1 MKLSDIEVGGRAV
14 IVKVA
19 GHGGFRRRI
28 VEMGF
33 IKGKLV
39 EVLNRAPLGD
49 PIEYSVMGYNVSL
62 RLSEAEKIEVITV
75 AEAEEVVRRNKEQ
88 GTRNKEQGV
97 GNDSQLFIAK
107 GSKTFGS
114 TFNSSVATITEDEIR
129 QVALDRR
136 KEIQVALVGNP
147 NAGKTSL
154 FNVISGAH
162 EKVGNYSG
170 VTVDA
175 KETTFE
181 YKGYHIRLVDLPGTY
196 SLSAYSPEER
206 YVRNQI
212 VKERPDVVVNVVDA
226 GNLER
231 NLFLTTQLID
241 MNVRMV
247 IALNMYDELEAK
259 GDRFD
264 YEALGAM
271 IGVPMIPTV
280 SPKMRGINELFDT
293 VIKIYEGG
301 DYVDADGNLLAN
313 AEDDELLDRHYHDLA
328 LPHKHSSRNKQL
340 RNLILPDAVNQ
351 RVRHIHIH
359 YGATIE
365 AAIKR
370 VKNLLQELDIQIDD
384 YTPRYVAIKLIE
396 GDEEIVQISDN
407 RLQITDN
414 REQIT
419 DARFERLNRVLEE
432 IRGRIYDEFKDTA
445 ENVINDAKYG
455 FIAGALKET
464 YEPQKKEES
473 KTLTD
478 KIDNVVTSRWFGYPI
493 FLLALFI
500 TFNAT
505 FFVGAY
511 PMEWIDAG
519 VGLLATWVRGVMPEG
534 MLCDLLV
541 DGIISGVGGVLVF
554 LPNILILYFFISLM
568 ESSGYMARAAFIMD
582 KLMHHIG
589 LHGRSF
595 IPLFMGFGCNVPA
608 IMATRTIENRNARM
622 ITILIIPL
630 MSCSA
635 RLPIFLLL
643 AGTFFPQ
650 SAGVALFSMYMIGV
664 ALAALMA
671 ILFRKVMFNKEET
684 PFVMEL
690 PPYRMPSVKTM
701 LRDTWEKGVQ
711 YLRKIG
717 TTILVGSIVIWG
729 LSYFPLENAQTHTDG
744 IISHGEYYLSK
755 DDILHTDNL
764 SHTEGTDNTENAVA
778 LPADNSIIN
787 NFEQSE
793 KLSSVSSVHS
803 VRENNSVREKNNSV
817 GSTSQLE
824 NSYLGQIGKA
834 IQPALA
840 PLGFDWKASVAL
852 VTGVTAKE
860 IVVSTLGVLYSADE
874 EDAASLSDKLL
885 SATDENGEPL
895 YNVAVAI
902 SLMLFVL
909 IYLPCIGTLAT
920 IKSETGSW
928 WWALFVAVYTI
939 VLAWIVSFV
948 AYQSIIHNV
957 WQEVIVGF
965 ILILV
970 VIYIISNVIRKFK
983 KKDSDSP
990 CSGCSAA
997 VCDGCPYK

>member
-1 MKLSDIEVGGRAV
+1 MKLSDIEIGGRAV

-33 IKGKLV
+33 IKGKVV

-49 PIEYSVMGYNVSL
+49 PIEYAVMGYNVSL

-75 AEAEEVVRRNKEQ
+75 AEAEEVVRRS
-88 GTRNKEQGV
+88 KEQGV
-97 GNDSQLFIAK
+97 GNDSQLFIDK
-107 GSKTFGS
+107 GSKTFGSTFNSQLS

-175 KETTFE
+175 KETEFE
-181 YKGYHIRLVDLPGTY
+181 YKGYRIKLVDLPGTY

-212 VKERPDVVVNVVDA
+212 VKERPDVIVNVVDA
-226 GNLER
+226 SNLER

-264 YEALGAM
+264 YESLSAM

-293 VIKIYEGG
+293 VIKVYEGG
-301 DYVDADGNLLAN
+301 DYLDADGNLLAN
-313 AEDDELLDRHYHDLA
+313 VENDALLDKQYHELD
-328 LPHKHSSRNKQL
+328 LPHKHSSRNKEL
-340 RNLILPDAVNQ
+340 RNLIVPNAVNQ

-370 VKNLLQELDIQIDD
+370 VKSLLQEFDIQIDD

-396 GDEEIVQISDN
+396 GDEEIVESLELRVENPLALRALPLKQGENIV
-407 RLQITDN
+407 RL
-414 REQIT
+414 
-419 DARFERLNRVLEE
+419 ERLNRVLNE
-432 IRGRIYDEFKDTA
+432 IRNEIKAEFKDTA
-445 ENVINDAKYG
+445 ENVISDAKYG

-464 YEPQKKEES
+464 YVAQTKEES

-478 KIDNVVTSRWFGYPI
+478 KIDNVVTSKWFGYPI

-511 PMEWIDAG
+511 PMEWIEMG
-519 VGLLATWVRGVMPEG
+519 VGAFASWLSGMMSPG
-534 MLCDLLV
+534 MLRDLLV

-643 AGTFFPQ
+643 AGAFFPQ
-650 SAGVALFSMYMIGV
+650 RAGVALFAMYIIGV

-671 ILFRKVMFNKEET
+671 IVFRKVLFNKEET

-690 PPYRMPSVKTM
+690 PPYRMPSMKSM
-701 LRDTWEKGVQ
+701 FRDTWEKGVQ

-717 TTILVGSIVIWG
+717 TTILIGSIVIWA
-729 LSYFPLENAQTHTDG
+729 LSYFPLESRQSTVNSQQTTVEPLRPSDT
-744 IISHGEYYLSK
+744 SPKTGEEYSGQQSTL
-755 DDILHTDNL
+755 
-764 SHTEGTDNTENAVA
+764 
-778 LPADNSIIN
+778 NSQ
-787 NFEQSE
+787 F
-793 KLSSVSSVHS
+793 
-803 VRENNSVREKNNSV
+803 
-817 GSTSQLE
+817 STLNSQLE

-834 IQPALA
+834 IQPALE

-874 EDAASLSDKLL
+874 DDAASLSEKLL
-885 SATDENGEPL
+885 SATDENGDPL

-928 WWALFVAVYTI
+928 WWAAFVAVYTI
-939 VLAWIVSFV
+939 ALAWIVSFV
-948 AYQSIIHNV
+948 VYQSIIHNV
-957 WQEVIVGF
+957 WQEVIVG
-965 ILILV
+965 LILLSAL
-970 VIYIISNVIRKFK
+970 IYIVMRIVRKFRRN
-983 KKDSDSP
+983 DSDTP
-990 CSGCSAA
+990 CSSCSASG
-997 VCDGCPYK
+997 CHGCPYK

>member
-1 MKLSDIEVGGRAV
+1 MKLSDIEIGGRAV

-33 IKGKLV
+33 IKGKVV

-49 PIEYSVMGYNVSL
+49 PIEYAVMGYNVSL

-75 AEAEEVVRRNKEQ
+75 AEAEEVVRRKSMVNGQRSTVNGQQSTVNGQQLTYPSAYGSSPNLGEQ
-88 GTRNKEQGV
+88 FAATLNGQQSVVDG
-97 GNDSQLFIAK
+97 QLF
-107 GSKTFGS
+107 G
-114 TFNSSVATITEDEIR
+114 VATITEDEIR

-175 KETTFE
+175 KETEFE
-181 YKGYHIRLVDLPGTY
+181 YKGYRIKLVDLPGTY

-212 VKERPDVVVNVVDA
+212 VKERPDVIVNVVDA
-226 GNLER
+226 SNLER

-264 YEALGAM
+264 YESLSAM

-293 VIKIYEGG
+293 VIKVYEGG
-301 DYVDADGNLLAN
+301 DYLDADGNLLAN
-313 AEDDELLDRHYHDLA
+313 VENDALLDKQYHELD
-328 LPHKHSSRNKQL
+328 LPHKHSSRNKEL
-340 RNLILPDAVNQ
+340 RNLIVPNAVNQ

-370 VKNLLQELDIQIDD
+370 VKSLLQEFDIQIDD

-396 GDEEIVQISDN
+396 GDEEIVESLELRVENPLALRALPLKQGENIA
-407 RLQITDN
+407 RL
-414 REQIT
+414 
-419 DARFERLNRVLEE
+419 ERLNRVLNE
-432 IRGRIYDEFKDTA
+432 IRNEIKAEFKDTA
-445 ENVINDAKYG
+445 ENVISDAKYG

-464 YEPQKKEES
+464 YVAQTKEES

-478 KIDNVVTSRWFGYPI
+478 KIDNVVTSKWFGYPI

-511 PMEWIDAG
+511 PMEWIEMG
-519 VGLLATWVRGVMPEG
+519 VGAFASWLSGMMSPG
-534 MLCDLLV
+534 MLRDLLV

-643 AGTFFPQ
+643 AGAFFPQ
-650 SAGVALFSMYMIGV
+650 RAGVALFAMYIIGV

-671 ILFRKVMFNKEET
+671 IVFRKVLFNKEET

-690 PPYRMPSVKTM
+690 PPYRMPSMKSM
-701 LRDTWEKGVQ
+701 FRDTWEKGVQ

-717 TTILVGSIVIWG
+717 TTILIGSIVIWA
-729 LSYFPLENAQTHTDG
+729 LSYFGPDYRLQ
-744 IISHGEYYLSK
+744 S
-755 DDILHTDNL
+755 TDNRV
-764 SHTEGTDNTENAVA
+764 EM
-778 LPADNSIIN
+778 
-787 NFEQSE
+787 
-793 KLSSVSSVHS
+793 
-803 VRENNSVREKNNSV
+803 
-817 GSTSQLE
+817 E

-874 EDAASLSDKLL
+874 DDAASLSEKLL
-885 SATDENGEPL
+885 SATDENGDPL

-928 WWALFVAVYTI
+928 WWAAFVAVYTI
-939 VLAWIVSFV
+939 ALAWIVSFV
-948 AYQSIIHNV
+948 VYQSIIHNV
-957 WQEVIVGF
+957 WQEVIVG
-965 ILILV
+965 LILLSAL
-970 VIYIISNVIRKFK
+970 IYIVMRIVRKFRRN
-983 KKDSDSP
+983 DSDTP
-990 CSGCSAA
+990 CSSCSASG
-997 VCDGCPYK
+997 CHGCPYK

>member
-1 MKLSDIEVGGRAV
+1 MKLSDIEIGGRAV

-33 IKGKLV
+33 IKGKVV
-39 EVLNRAPLGD
+39 EVVNRAPLGD

-62 RLSEAEKIEVITV
+62 RRSEAEKIEVITV
-75 AEAEEVVRRNKEQ
+75 AEAEE
-88 GTRNKEQGV
+88 
-97 GNDSQLFIAK
+97 IAK
-107 GSKTFGS
+107 QRRENDAF
-114 TFNSSVATITEDEIR
+114 ATITEDEIR

-136 KEIQVALVGNP
+136 REIQVALVGNP

-154 FNVISGAH
+154 FNSISGAH

-175 KETTFE
+175 KEIRFE
-181 YKGYHIRLVDLPGTY
+181 YRGYHIRLVDLPGTY

-206 YVRNQI
+206 YVRSQI
-212 VKERPDVVVNVVDA
+212 VKEHPDVIVNVLDA

-259 GDRFD
+259 GDKFD
-264 YEALGAM
+264 YESLSAM
-271 IGVPMIPTV
+271 IGVPMVPTV

-301 DYVDADGNLLAN
+301 DYLDADGNLLAN
-313 AEDDELLDRHYHDLA
+313 VENDALLDKQYHELD
-328 LPHKHSSRNKQL
+328 LPHKHSSRNKEL
-340 RNLILPDAVNQ
+340 RNLILPNAVNQ
-351 RVRHIHIH
+351 RIRHIHIH
-359 YGATIE
+359 YGSLIE
-365 AAIKR
+365 SAIR
-370 VKNLLQELDIQIDD
+370 EVKAKLQECGLVLDD
-384 YTPRYVAIKLIE
+384 YTPRYLAIKLIE
-396 GDEEIVQISDN
+396 GDEEIM
-407 RLQITDN
+407 
-414 REQIT
+414 RELGVDMQ
-419 DARFERLNRVLEE
+419 RVEVLLEE
-432 IRGRIYDEFKDTA
+432 IRERIKSEFKDTA

-464 YEPQKKEES
+464 YVPKKKEES

-478 KIDNVVTSRWFGYPI
+478 KIDNVVTNKWLGYPI

-505 FFVGAY
+505 FVVGVY
-511 PMEWIDAG
+511 PMEWIEAG
-519 VGLLATWVRGVMPEG
+519 VEVLASWLRDVMAPG
-534 MLCDLLV
+534 MFRDLLV

-622 ITILIIPL
+622 ITILIVPL

-650 SAGVALFSMYMIGV
+650 SAGVALFSMYIIGV

-671 ILFRKVMFNKEET
+671 VVFRKTLFSKEET

-701 LRDTWEKGVQ
+701 VRDTWDKGVQ

-717 TTILVGSIVIWG
+717 TTILVGSIVIWA
-729 LSYFPLENAQTHTDG
+729 LSYFPLNSQQLEV
-744 IISHGEYYLSK
+744 
-755 DDILHTDNL
+755 
-764 SHTEGTDNTENAVA
+764 NT
-778 LPADNSIIN
+778 
-787 NFEQSE
+787 
-793 KLSSVSSVHS
+793 
-803 VRENNSVREKNNSV
+803 
-817 GSTSQLE
+817 QLE
-824 NSYLGQIGKA
+824 NSYLGRIGKA
-834 IQPALA
+834 VQPMLE

-860 IVVSTLGVLYSADE
+860 IVVSTLGVLYSVDE
-874 EDAASLSDKLL
+874 DDAVSLSDKLL
-885 SATDENGEPL
+885 SATDENGDPL
-895 YNVAVAI
+895 YNSAVAI

-928 WWALFVAVYTI
+928 WWAVFVAVYTI
-939 VLAWIVSFV
+939 ALAWVVSFV
-948 AYQSIIHNV
+948 VYQSIIHNV
-957 WQEVIVGF
+957 WQEVIVGG

-970 VIYIISNVIRKFK
+970 LVYIVTRIVRKFRRN
-983 KKDSDSP
+983 DSDTP
-990 CSGCSAA
+990 CSSCSASG
-997 VCDGCPYK
+997 CHGCPYK

>member
-62 RLSEAEKIEVITV
+62 RLSEAEKIEVITI
-75 AEAEEVVRRNKEQ
+75 AEAEE
-88 GTRNKEQGV
+88 
-97 GNDSQLFIAK
+97 IAK
-107 GSKTFGS
+107 QRYESGT
-114 TFNSSVATITEDEIR
+114 AQTITEDEIR

-301 DYVDADGNLLAN
+301 DYVDADGKLLAN

-396 GDEEIVQISDN
+396 GDEEIVEITDN

-664 ALAALMA
+664 VLAALMA

-729 LSYFPLENAQTHTDG
+729 LSYFGPDYRLQ
-744 IISHGEYYLSK
+744 S
-755 DDILHTDNL
+755 TDNRV
-764 SHTEGTDNTENAVA
+764 EM
-778 LPADNSIIN
+778 
-787 NFEQSE
+787 
-793 KLSSVSSVHS
+793 
-803 VRENNSVREKNNSV
+803 
-817 GSTSQLE
+817 E

>member
-1 MKLSDIEVGGRAV
+1 MKLSDIEIGGRAV

-33 IKGKLV
+33 IKGKVV
-39 EVLNRAPLGD
+39 EVVNRAPLGD

-62 RLSEAEKIEVITV
+62 RRSEAEKIEVITL
-75 AEAEEVVRRNKEQ
+75 AEAEE
-88 GTRNKEQGV
+88 
-97 GNDSQLFIAK
+97 IAK
-107 GSKTFGS
+107 QRKEGAF
-114 TFNSSVATITEDEIR
+114 ATITEDEIR

-136 KEIQVALVGNP
+136 REIQVALVGNP

-154 FNVISGAH
+154 FNVISGEH

-175 KETTFE
+175 KETEFE

-206 YVRNQI
+206 YVRSQI
-212 VKERPDVVVNVVDA
+212 VKGHPDVVVNVIDS

-231 NLFLTTQLID
+231 NMFLTTQLID

-259 GDRFD
+259 GDKFD
-264 YEALGAM
+264 YESLSAM
-271 IGVPMIPTV
+271 IGVPMVPTV

-293 VIKIYEGG
+293 VIKIYEGC
-301 DYVDADGNLLAN
+301 DYLDADGNLLAN
-313 AEDDELLDRHYHDLA
+313 IENDALLDRHYHELD
-328 LPHKHSSRNKQL
+328 LPHKHSSHNKDL
-340 RNLILPDAVNQ
+340 RNLIVPNAVNQ
-351 RVRHIHIH
+351 RIRHIHIH

-365 AAIKR
+365 SAIKR
-370 VKNLLQELDIQIDD
+370 IKKVLSELPLEFND

-396 GDEEIVQISDN
+396 GDEEIM
-407 RLQITDN
+407 
-414 REQIT
+414 RELAVVSEELGIGL
-419 DARFERLNRVLEE
+419 ERLEALLEE
-432 IRGRIYDEFKDTA
+432 MREEIKSEFKDTP

-464 YEPQKKEES
+464 YVAKTKEKS
-473 KTLTD
+473 KTTTD
-478 KIDNVVTSRWFGYPI
+478 RIDNFVTSKWLGYPI
-493 FLLALFI
+493 FLLALFV

-511 PMEWIDAG
+511 PMGWIEAG
-519 VGLLATWVRGVMPEG
+519 VEMLASWLREMMAPGI
-534 MLCDLLV
+534 LRDLLV

-568 ESSGYMARAAFIMD
+568 ESTGYMARAAFIMD
-582 KLMHHIG
+582 RLMHHIG

-622 ITILIIPL
+622 ITILIVPL

-643 AGTFFPQ
+643 AGTFFPHR
-650 SAGVALFSMYMIGV
+650 AGIVLFAMYIIGV

-671 ILFRKVMFNKEET
+671 IVFRKTLFNKEET

-690 PPYRMPSVKTM
+690 PPYRMPSVKT
-701 LRDTWEKGVQ
+701 LVRDTWDKGVQ

-717 TTILVGSIVIWG
+717 TTILVGSIVIWV
-729 LSYFPLENAQTHTDG
+729 LSYFPLNNAQCTMH
-744 IISHGEYYLSK
+744 
-755 DDILHTDNL
+755 
-764 SHTEGTDNTENAVA
+764 NT
-778 LPADNSIIN
+778 
-787 NFEQSE
+787 
-793 KLSSVSSVHS
+793 
-803 VRENNSVREKNNSV
+803 
-817 GSTSQLE
+817 QLE
-824 NSYLGQIGKA
+824 NSYLGRIGKI
-834 IQPALA
+834 IQPALE

-874 EDAASLSDKLL
+874 EDTALLSDKLL

-895 YNVAVAI
+895 YNGAVAL

-909 IYLPCIGTLAT
+909 IYLPCIGTLVT
-920 IKSETGSW
+920 IKHETGSW
-928 WWALFVAVYTI
+928 WWAVFVAIYTI
-939 VLAWIVSFV
+939 VLAWVVSFV
-948 AYQSIIHNV
+948 VYQSIIHNV
-957 WQEVIVGF
+957 WQEVVVGC
-965 ILILV
+965 ILLLV
-970 VIYIISNVIRKFK
+970 LIYITLRIIRKMRNGN
-983 KKDSDSP
+983 SDSP
-990 CSGCSAA
+990 CSACSASG
-997 VCDGCPYK
+997 CHGCPYKN

>member
-1 MKLSDIEVGGRAV
+1 MKLSDIEIGGRAV

-33 IKGKLV
+33 IKGKVV

-62 RLSEAEKIEVITV
+62 RQSEAERIEVISV
-75 AEAEEVVRRNKEQ
+75 AEAEE
-88 GTRNKEQGV
+88 
-97 GNDSQLFIAK
+97 IAK
-107 GSKTFGS
+107 QRKADTF
-114 TFNSSVATITEDEIR
+114 ATITEDEIR

-136 KEIQVALVGNP
+136 REIQVALVGNP

-175 KETTFE
+175 KEVTFD

-212 VKERPDVVVNVVDA
+212 VKERPDVVINVVDA

-259 GDRFD
+259 GDTFD

-280 SPKMRGINELFDT
+280 SPKMKGIHKLFDT
-293 VIKIYEGG
+293 VIKVYESV
-301 DYVDADGNLLAN
+301 DYVDADGNLVAK
-313 AEDDELLDRHYHDLA
+313 AEGDELLDKHYHDLR
-328 LPHKHSSRNKQL
+328 LPHKHASKDKGSHT
-340 RNLILPDAVNQ
+340 NLILPDAVNQ
-351 RVRHIHIH
+351 RIRHIHIH
-359 YGATIE
+359 YGPMIE
-365 AAIKR
+365 SAIRR
-370 VKNLLQELDIQIDD
+370 VKTVLQEKNFVFDD
-384 YTPRYVAIKLIE
+384 YTPRYLAIKLIE
-396 GDEEIVQISDN
+396 GDEEILKEQGIGN
-407 RLQITDN
+407 KEQGAGN
-414 REQIT
+414 REQGAGSREQGDFQFST
-419 DARFERLNRVLEE
+419 LNCQLSTLLEE
-432 IRGRIYDEFKDTA
+432 IREEIKSEFKDTA

-464 YEPQKKEES
+464 YVARVKEDS
-473 KTLTD
+473 KTTTD
-478 KIDNVVTSRWFGYPI
+478 KIDNVVTSKWLGYPI
-493 FLLALFI
+493 FILALFI

-519 VGLLATWVRGVMPEG
+519 VALVANWVRSVMPEG
-534 MLCDLLV
+534 MLSDLLI

-643 AGTFFPQ
+643 AGMFFPQ
-650 SAGVALFSMYMIGV
+650 KAGIALFSMYMIGV

-671 ILFRKVMFNKEET
+671 IVFRKVLFNKEET

-717 TTILVGSIVIWG
+717 TTILVGSIIIWA
-729 LSYFPLENAQTHTDG
+729 LSYFGPDYKLQ
-744 IISHGEYYLSK
+744 S
-755 DDILHTDNL
+755 TDNRV
-764 SHTEGTDNTENAVA
+764 EM
-778 LPADNSIIN
+778 
-787 NFEQSE
+787 
-793 KLSSVSSVHS
+793 
-803 VRENNSVREKNNSV
+803 
-817 GSTSQLE
+817 E

-834 IQPALA
+834 VQPVLA
-840 PLGFDWKASVAL
+840 PLGFDWKTSVAL

-860 IVVSTLGVLYSADE
+860 IVVSTLGVLYSVDDA
-874 EDAASLSDKLL
+874 EDMGSLSERLL

-895 YNVAVAI
+895 YDAAVAI

-928 WWALFVAVYTI
+928 WWALFVAGYTI

-948 AYQSIIHNV
+948 VYQSIIHNV
-957 WQEVIVGF
+957 WQEVLVGF
-965 ILILV
+965 ILLITA
-970 VIYIISNVIRKFK
+970 INIIVRLIRKFRK
-983 KKDSDSP
+983 SSSP
-990 CSGCSAA
+990 CNGCSSAG
-997 VCDGCPYK
+997 CDGCPHLM

>member
-1 MKLSDIEVGGRAV
+1 MKLSDIEIGGRAV

-33 IKGKLV
+33 IKGKVV
-39 EVLNRAPLGD
+39 EVVNRAPLGD

-62 RLSEAEKIEVITV
+62 RRSEAEKIEVITV
-75 AEAEEVVRRNKEQ
+75 AEAEE
-88 GTRNKEQGV
+88 
-97 GNDSQLFIAK
+97 IAK
-107 GSKTFGS
+107 QRKEGAF
-114 TFNSSVATITEDEIR
+114 ATITEDEIR

-136 KEIQVALVGNP
+136 REIQVALVGNP

-154 FNVISGAH
+154 FNVISGEH

-175 KETTFE
+175 KETEFE

-206 YVRNQI
+206 YVRSQI
-212 VKERPDVVVNVVDA
+212 VKGHPDVVVNVIDS

-231 NLFLTTQLID
+231 NMFLTTQLID

-259 GDRFD
+259 GDKFD
-264 YEALGAM
+264 YESLSAM
-271 IGVPMIPTV
+271 IGVPMVPTV

-293 VIKIYEGG
+293 VIKIYEGC
-301 DYVDADGNLLAN
+301 DYLDADGNLLAN
-313 AEDDELLDRHYHDLA
+313 IENDALLDRHYHELD
-328 LPHKHSSRNKQL
+328 LPHKHSSHNKDL
-340 RNLILPDAVNQ
+340 RNLIVPNAVNQ
-351 RVRHIHIH
+351 RIRHIHIH

-365 AAIKR
+365 SAIKR
-370 VKNLLQELDIQIDD
+370 IKKALSELPLEFND

-396 GDEEIVQISDN
+396 GDEEIM
-407 RLQITDN
+407 
-414 REQIT
+414 RELAVVSEELGIGL
-419 DARFERLNRVLEE
+419 ERLEALLEE
-432 IRGRIYDEFKDTA
+432 MREEIKSEFKDTP

-464 YEPQKKEES
+464 YVAKTKEKS
-473 KTLTD
+473 KTTTD
-478 KIDNVVTSRWFGYPI
+478 RIDNFVTSKWLGYPI
-493 FLLALFI
+493 FLLALFV

-511 PMEWIDAG
+511 PMGWIEAG
-519 VGLLATWVRGVMPEG
+519 VEMLASWLREMMAPGI
-534 MLCDLLV
+534 LRDLLV

-568 ESSGYMARAAFIMD
+568 ESTGYMARAAFIMD
-582 KLMHHIG
+582 RLMHHIG

-622 ITILIIPL
+622 ITILIVPL

-643 AGTFFPQ
+643 AGTFFPHR
-650 SAGVALFSMYMIGV
+650 AGIVLFAMYIIGV

-671 ILFRKVMFNKEET
+671 IVFRKTLFNKEET

-690 PPYRMPSVKTM
+690 PPYRMPSVKT
-701 LRDTWEKGVQ
+701 LVRDTWDKGVQ

-717 TTILVGSIVIWG
+717 TTILVGSIVIWV
-729 LSYFPLENAQTHTDG
+729 LSYFPLNNAQCTIH
-744 IISHGEYYLSK
+744 
-755 DDILHTDNL
+755 
-764 SHTEGTDNTENAVA
+764 NT
-778 LPADNSIIN
+778 
-787 NFEQSE
+787 
-793 KLSSVSSVHS
+793 
-803 VRENNSVREKNNSV
+803 
-817 GSTSQLE
+817 QLE
-824 NSYLGQIGKA
+824 NSYLGRIGKA
-834 IQPALA
+834 IQPALE

-860 IVVSTLGVLYSADE
+860 IVVSTLGVLYSADV
-874 EDAASLSDKLL
+874 EDTALLSDKLL

-895 YNVAVAI
+895 YNGAVAL

-909 IYLPCIGTLAT
+909 IYLPCIGTLVT
-920 IKSETGSW
+920 IKYETGTW
-928 WWALFVAVYTI
+928 WWAVFVAIYTI
-939 VLAWIVSFV
+939 VLAWVVSFV
-948 AYQSIIHNV
+948 VYQSIIHNV
-957 WQEVIVGF
+957 WQEVVVGC
-965 ILILV
+965 ILLLV
-970 VIYIISNVIRKFK
+970 LIYIALRIIRKMRNGN
-983 KKDSDSP
+983 SNSP
-990 CSGCSAA
+990 CSACSASG
-997 VCDGCPYK
+997 CHGCPYKN

>member
-1 MKLSDIEVGGRAV
+1 MKLSDIEIGGRAV

-33 IKGKLV
+33 IKGKVV
-39 EVLNRAPLGD
+39 EVLNCAPLGD

-62 RLSEAEKIEVITV
+62 RRSEAEKIEVITV
-75 AEAEEVVRRNKEQ
+75 AEAEE
-88 GTRNKEQGV
+88 
-97 GNDSQLFIAK
+97 IAK
-107 GSKTFGS
+107 QRKEGSFAIIS
-114 TFNSSVATITEDEIR
+114 EDEIR

-175 KETTFE
+175 KETEFE
-181 YKGYHIRLVDLPGTY
+181 YKGYRIRLVDLPGTY

-212 VKERPDVVVNVVDA
+212 VKERPDVIVNVVDA

-264 YEALGAM
+264 YESLSAM

-280 SPKMRGINELFDT
+280 SPKMRGIGELFDT

-301 DYVDADGNLLAN
+301 DYLDADGNLLAN
-313 AEDDELLDRHYHDLA
+313 VENDALLDKHYHELD
-328 LPHKHSSRNKQL
+328 LPHKHSSRNKEL
-340 RNLILPDAVNQ
+340 RNLIVPNAVNQ

-365 AAIKR
+365 AAIKQI
-370 VKNLLQELDIQIDD
+370 KKSLNDFALQFND

-396 GDEEIVQISDN
+396 GDEEILSEVEQVLSNKQIEMLN
-407 RLQITDN
+407 AQLQ
-414 REQIT
+414 
-419 DARFERLNRVLEE
+419 E
-432 IRGRIYDEFKDTA
+432 IKEDIKAEFKDTA
-445 ENVINDAKYG
+445 ENVISDAKYG

-464 YEPQKKEES
+464 YEAQTKEES

-478 KIDNVVTSRWFGYPI
+478 KIDNVVTSKWFGYPI

-511 PMEWIDAG
+511 PMEWIEMG
-519 VGLLATWVRGVMPEG
+519 VGVFASWLSGMMAPG
-534 MLCDLLV
+534 MLRDLLV

-554 LPNILILYFFISLM
+554 LPNILILYFCISLM

-643 AGTFFPQ
+643 AGAFFPQ
-650 SAGVALFSMYMIGV
+650 RAGGALFAMYIIGV

-671 ILFRKVMFNKEET
+671 IIFRKVLFNKEET

-690 PPYRMPSVKTM
+690 PPYRMPSMKSM

-717 TTILVGSIVIWG
+717 TTILIGSIVIWA
-729 LSYFPLENAQTHTDG
+729 LSYFPLESQQTT
-744 IISHGEYYLSK
+744 
-755 DDILHTDNL
+755 
-764 SHTEGTDNTENAVA
+764 V
-778 LPADNSIIN
+778 NSQ
-787 NFEQSE
+787 QSM
-793 KLSSVSSVHS
+793 V
-803 VRENNSVREKNNSV
+803 NI
-817 GSTSQLE
+817 QLE

-874 EDAASLSDKLL
+874 DDAVSLSEKLL
-885 SATDENGEPL
+885 SATDENGDPL

-928 WWALFVAVYTI
+928 WWTVFVAVYTI
-939 VLAWIVSFV
+939 ALAWVVSFV
-948 AYQSIIHNV
+948 VYPSIIHNV
-957 WQEVIVGF
+957 WQEVIVGG

-970 VIYIISNVIRKFK
+970 LIYIVARIIRKFRRN
-983 KKDSDSP
+983 DSDTP
-990 CSGCSAA
+990 CSSCSASG
-997 VCDGCPYK
+997 CHGCPYK

>member
-1 MKLSDIEVGGRAV
+1 MKLSDIEIGGRAV

-33 IKGKLV
+33 IKGKVV

-62 RLSEAEKIEVITV
+62 RLSEAEKIEVISV
-75 AEAEEVVRRNKEQ
+75 EEAERIVREQ
-88 GTRNKEQGV
+88 STDNRLQSTDSTPSRFADSPYKQGESC
-97 GNDSQLFIAK
+97 GQFAIL
-107 GSKTFGS
+107 
-114 TFNSSVATITEDEIR
+114 EEEIR

-175 KETTFE
+175 KETEFE
-181 YKGYHIRLVDLPGTY
+181 YKGYHIKLVDLPGTY

-212 VKERPDVVVNVVDA
+212 VKERPDVIVNVVDA

-264 YEALGAM
+264 YESLSAM

-293 VIKIYEGG
+293 VIKVYEGG
-301 DYVDADGNLLAN
+301 DYLDADGNLLAN
-313 AEDDELLDRHYHDLA
+313 VENDALLDRHYHELD
-328 LPHKHSSRNKQL
+328 LPHKHSSRNKEL
-340 RNLILPDAVNQ
+340 RNLIVPNAVNQ

-370 VKNLLQELDIQIDD
+370 VKSLLHELDIQIDD

-396 GDEEIVQISDN
+396 GDEEIVQITDN

-419 DARFERLNRVLEE
+419 DARFERLNRVLNE
-432 IRGRIYDEFKDTA
+432 IRNEIKAEFKDTA
-445 ENVINDAKYG
+445 ENVISDAKYG

-464 YEPQKKEES
+464 YVAQTKEES

-478 KIDNVVTSRWFGYPI
+478 KIDNVVTSKWFGYPI

-511 PMEWIDAG
+511 PMEWIEMG
-519 VGLLATWVRGVMPEG
+519 VGVFASWLSGVMAPG
-534 MLCDLLV
+534 MLRDLLI

-554 LPNILILYFFISLM
+554 LPNILILYFCISLM

-643 AGTFFPQ
+643 AGAFFPQ
-650 SAGVALFSMYMIGV
+650 RAGVALFAMYIIGV

-671 ILFRKVMFNKEET
+671 IVFRKTLFNKEET

-690 PPYRMPSVKTM
+690 PPYRMPSMKSM
-701 LRDTWEKGVQ
+701 FRDTWEKGVQ

-717 TTILVGSIVIWG
+717 TTILIGSIVIWA
-729 LSYFPLENAQTHTDG
+729 LSYFPLDNAQCTMHNAQLENA
-744 IISHGEYYLSK
+744 
-755 DDILHTDNL
+755 
-764 SHTEGTDNTENAVA
+764 
-778 LPADNSIIN
+778 
-787 NFEQSE
+787 
-793 KLSSVSSVHS
+793 
-803 VRENNSVREKNNSV
+803 
-817 GSTSQLE
+817 QLE

-874 EDAASLSDKLL
+874 DDVASLSEKLL
-885 SATDENGEPL
+885 SATDENGDPL

-928 WWALFVAVYTI
+928 WWAAFVAVYTI
-939 VLAWIVSFV
+939 ALAWIVSFV
-948 AYQSIIHNV
+948 VYQSIIHNV
-957 WQEVIVGF
+957 WQEVIVGG
-965 ILILV
+965 ILILAL
-970 VIYIISNVIRKFK
+970 IYIVARIVRKFRRN
-983 KKDSDSP
+983 DSDTP
-990 CSGCSAA
+990 CSSCSASG
-997 VCDGCPYK
+997 CHGCPYK

>member
-1 MKLSDIEVGGRAV
+1 MKLSDIEIGGRAV

-33 IKGKLV
+33 IKGKVV
-39 EVLNRAPLGD
+39 EVVNRAPLGD

-62 RLSEAEKIEVITV
+62 RRSEAEKIEVITV
-75 AEAEEVVRRNKEQ
+75 AEAEE
-88 GTRNKEQGV
+88 
-97 GNDSQLFIAK
+97 IAK
-107 GSKTFGS
+107 QRKEGAF
-114 TFNSSVATITEDEIR
+114 ATITEDEIR

-136 KEIQVALVGNP
+136 REIQVALVGNP

-154 FNVISGAH
+154 FNVISGEH

-175 KETTFE
+175 KETEFE
-181 YKGYHIRLVDLPGTY
+181 YKGYRIRLVDLPGTY

-206 YVRNQI
+206 YVRSQI
-212 VKERPDVVVNVVDA
+212 VKGHPDVVVNVIDS

-231 NLFLTTQLID
+231 NMFLTTQLID

-259 GDRFD
+259 GDKFD
-264 YEALGAM
+264 YESLSAM
-271 IGVPMIPTV
+271 IGVPMVPTV

-293 VIKIYEGG
+293 VIKIYEGC
-301 DYVDADGNLLAN
+301 DYLDADGNLLAN
-313 AEDDELLDRHYHDLA
+313 IENDALLDRHYHELD
-328 LPHKHSSRNKQL
+328 LPHKHSSHNKDL
-340 RNLILPDAVNQ
+340 RNLIVPNAVNQ
-351 RVRHIHIH
+351 RIRHIHIH

-365 AAIKR
+365 SAIKR
-370 VKNLLQELDIQIDD
+370 IKKALSELPLEFND

-396 GDEEIVQISDN
+396 GDEEIM
-407 RLQITDN
+407 
-414 REQIT
+414 RELAVVSEELGIGL
-419 DARFERLNRVLEE
+419 ERLEALLEE
-432 IRGRIYDEFKDTA
+432 MREEIKSEFKDTP

-464 YEPQKKEES
+464 YVAKTKEKS
-473 KTLTD
+473 KTTTD
-478 KIDNVVTSRWFGYPI
+478 RIDNFVTSKWLGYPI
-493 FLLALFI
+493 FLLALFV

-511 PMEWIDAG
+511 PMGWIEAG
-519 VGLLATWVRGVMPEG
+519 VEMLASWLREMMAPGI
-534 MLCDLLV
+534 LRDLLV

-568 ESSGYMARAAFIMD
+568 ESTGYMARAAFIMD
-582 KLMHHIG
+582 RLMHHIG

-622 ITILIIPL
+622 ITILIVPL

-643 AGTFFPQ
+643 AGTFFPHR
-650 SAGVALFSMYMIGV
+650 AGIVLFAMYIIGV

-671 ILFRKVMFNKEET
+671 IVFRKTLFNKEET

-690 PPYRMPSVKTM
+690 PPYRMPSVKT
-701 LRDTWEKGVQ
+701 LVRDTWDKGVQ

-717 TTILVGSIVIWG
+717 TTILVGSIVIWV
-729 LSYFPLENAQTHTDG
+729 LSYFPLNNAQCTMH
-744 IISHGEYYLSK
+744 
-755 DDILHTDNL
+755 
-764 SHTEGTDNTENAVA
+764 NT
-778 LPADNSIIN
+778 
-787 NFEQSE
+787 
-793 KLSSVSSVHS
+793 
-803 VRENNSVREKNNSV
+803 
-817 GSTSQLE
+817 QLE
-824 NSYLGQIGKA
+824 NSYLGRIGKA
-834 IQPALA
+834 IQPALE

-874 EDAASLSDKLL
+874 EDTALLSDKLL

-895 YNVAVAI
+895 YNGAVAL

-909 IYLPCIGTLAT
+909 IYLPCIGTLVT
-920 IKSETGSW
+920 IKHETGTW
-928 WWALFVAVYTI
+928 WWAVFVAIYTI
-939 VLAWIVSFV
+939 VLAWVVSFV
-948 AYQSIIHNV
+948 VYQSIIHNV
-957 WQEVIVGF
+957 WQEVVVGC
-965 ILILV
+965 ILLLV
-970 VIYIISNVIRKFK
+970 SIYIALRIIRKMRNGN
-983 KKDSDSP
+983 SDSP
-990 CSGCSAA
+990 CSACSASG
-997 VCDGCPYK
+997 CHGCPYKN

>member
-1 MKLSDIEVGGRAV
+1 MKLSDIEIGGRAV

-33 IKGKLV
+33 IKGKVV

-62 RLSEAEKIEVITV
+62 RQSEAERIEVISV
-75 AEAEEVVRRNKEQ
+75 AEAEEIVKRNKEQ
-88 GTRNKEQGV
+88 GIGSREQGA
-97 GNDSQLFIAK
+97 GNDSHLLNL
-107 GSKTFGS
+107 
-114 TFNSSVATITEDEIR
+114 NSGVVTITEDEIR

-136 KEIQVALVGNP
+136 REIQVALVGNP

-175 KETTFE
+175 KEVTFD

-212 VKERPDVVVNVVDA
+212 VKERPDVVINVVDA

-259 GDRFD
+259 GDVFD
-264 YEALGAM
+264 YDALSAM

-280 SPKMRGINELFDT
+280 SPKMRGIHELFDT
-293 VIKIYEGG
+293 VIKVYEGG
-301 DYVDADGNLLAN
+301 DYLDADGNLLAN
-313 AEDDELLDRHYHDLA
+313 VENDALLDRLYHELD
-328 LPHKHSSRNKQL
+328 LPHKHSSRNKEL
-340 RNLILPDAVNQ
+340 RNLIVPNAVTQ

-370 VKNLLQELDIQIDD
+370 VKSLLQELDIQIDD

-396 GDEEIVQISDN
+396 GDEEILSNAQCTMHNAQFSI
-407 RLQITDN
+407 
-414 REQIT
+414 
-419 DARFERLNRVLEE
+419 LNSQLSE
-432 IRGRIYDEFKDTA
+432 IRDEIKSEFKDTA

-464 YEPQKKEES
+464 YVARVKEDS
-473 KTLTD
+473 KTTTD
-478 KIDNVVTSRWFGYPI
+478 KIDNVVTSKWLGYPI
-493 FLLALFI
+493 FLLVLFI

-519 VGLLATWVRGVMPEG
+519 VALVADWVRNVMPEG
-534 MLCDLLV
+534 MLSDLLV

-650 SAGVALFSMYMIGV
+650 KAGIALFSMYMIGV

-671 ILFRKVMFNKEET
+671 IVFRKVLFNKEET

-717 TTILVGSIVIWG
+717 TTILVGSIIIWA
-729 LSYFPLENAQTHTDG
+729 LSYFPLNNAQ
-744 IISHGEYYLSK
+744 LS
-755 DDILHTDNL
+755 DNFIVEDIKTID
-764 SHTEGTDNTENAVA
+764 SQF
-778 LPADNSIIN
+778 SIHN
-787 NFEQSE
+787 
-793 KLSSVSSVHS
+793 
-803 VRENNSVREKNNSV
+803 
-817 GSTSQLE
+817 SQLE

-834 IQPALA
+834 VQPVLA
-840 PLGFDWKASVAL
+840 PLGFDWKTSVAL

-860 IVVSTLGVLYSADE
+860 IVVSTLGVLYSVDDT
-874 EDAASLSDKLL
+874 EDMGSLSERLL

-948 AYQSIIHNV
+948 VYQSIIHNV
-957 WQEVIVGF
+957 WQEVLVGF
-965 ILILV
+965 ILLIT
-970 VIYIISNVIRKFK
+970 VINIIVRLIKKFRK
-983 KKDSDSP
+983 SSSP
-990 CSGCSAA
+990 CNGCSSAG
-997 VCDGCPYK
+997 CEGCPHFK

>member
-1 MKLSDIEVGGRAV
+1 MKLSDIEIGGRAV

-33 IKGKLV
+33 IKGKVV

-62 RLSEAEKIEVITV
+62 RLSEAEKIEVISV
-75 AEAEEVVRRNKEQ
+75 EEAERIVREQ
-88 GTRNKEQGV
+88 STDNRLQSTDSTPSRFADSPYKQGESC
-97 GNDSQLFIAK
+97 GQFAIL
-107 GSKTFGS
+107 
-114 TFNSSVATITEDEIR
+114 EEEIR

-175 KETTFE
+175 KETEFE
-181 YKGYHIRLVDLPGTY
+181 YKGYHIKLVDLPGTY

-212 VKERPDVVVNVVDA
+212 VKERPDVIVNVVDA

-264 YEALGAM
+264 YESLSAM

-293 VIKIYEGG
+293 VIKVYEGG
-301 DYVDADGNLLAN
+301 DYLDADGNLLAN
-313 AEDDELLDRHYHDLA
+313 VENDALLDRHYHELD
-328 LPHKHSSRNKQL
+328 LPHKHSSRNKEL
-340 RNLILPDAVNQ
+340 RNLIVPNAVNQ

-370 VKNLLQELDIQIDD
+370 VKSLLQELDIQIDD

-396 GDEEIVQISDN
+396 GDEEIVQITDN

-419 DARFERLNRVLEE
+419 DARFERLNRVLNE
-432 IRGRIYDEFKDTA
+432 IRNEIKAEFKDTA
-445 ENVINDAKYG
+445 ENVISDAKYG

-464 YEPQKKEES
+464 YVAQTKEES

-478 KIDNVVTSRWFGYPI
+478 KIDNVVTSKWFGYPI

-511 PMEWIDAG
+511 PMEWIEMG
-519 VGLLATWVRGVMPEG
+519 VGVFASWLSGVMAPG
-534 MLCDLLV
+534 MLRDLLI

-554 LPNILILYFFISLM
+554 LPNILILYFCISLM

-643 AGTFFPQ
+643 AGAFFPHR
-650 SAGVALFSMYMIGV
+650 AGVALFAMYIIGV

-671 ILFRKVMFNKEET
+671 IVFRKTLFNKEET

-690 PPYRMPSVKTM
+690 PPYRLPSMKSM

-717 TTILVGSIVIWG
+717 TTILIGSIVIWA
-729 LSYFPLENAQTHTDG
+729 LSYFGPDYRLQ
-744 IISHGEYYLSK
+744 S
-755 DDILHTDNL
+755 TDNRV
-764 SHTEGTDNTENAVA
+764 EM
-778 LPADNSIIN
+778 
-787 NFEQSE
+787 
-793 KLSSVSSVHS
+793 
-803 VRENNSVREKNNSV
+803 
-817 GSTSQLE
+817 E

-874 EDAASLSDKLL
+874 DDAASLSEKLL
-885 SATDENGEPL
+885 SATDENGDPL

-928 WWALFVAVYTI
+928 WWAAFVAVYTI
-939 VLAWIVSFV
+939 ALAWVVSFV
-948 AYQSIIHNV
+948 VYQSIIHNV
-957 WQEVIVGF
+957 WQEVIVGG
-965 ILILV
+965 ILILAL
-970 VIYIISNVIRKFK
+970 IYIVARIVRKFRRN
-983 KKDSDSP
+983 DSDTP
-990 CSGCSAA
+990 CSSCSASG
-997 VCDGCPYK
+997 CHGCPYK

>member
-1 MKLSDIEVGGRAV
+1 M
-14 IVKVA
+14 
-19 GHGGFRRRI
+19 
-28 VEMGF
+28 
-33 IKGKLV
+33 
-39 EVLNRAPLGD
+39 
-49 PIEYSVMGYNVSL
+49 
-62 RLSEAEKIEVITV
+62 
-75 AEAEEVVRRNKEQ
+75 
-88 GTRNKEQGV
+88 
-97 GNDSQLFIAK
+97 
-107 GSKTFGS
+107 
-114 TFNSSVATITEDEIR
+114 
-129 QVALDRR
+129 
-136 KEIQVALVGNP
+136 
-147 NAGKTSL
+147 
-154 FNVISGAH
+154 
-162 EKVGNYSG
+162 
-170 VTVDA
+170 
-175 KETTFE
+175 
-181 YKGYHIRLVDLPGTY
+181 
-196 SLSAYSPEER
+196 
-206 YVRNQI
+206 RNQI
-212 VKERPDVVVNVVDA
+212 VKERPDVIVNVVDA

-247 IALNMYDELEAK
+247 IAQNMYDELEAK

-264 YEALGAM
+264 YESLSAM

-293 VIKIYEGG
+293 VIKVYEGG
-301 DYVDADGNLLAN
+301 DYLDADGNLLAN
-313 AEDDELLDRHYHDLA
+313 VENDALLDRHYHELD
-328 LPHKHSSRNKQL
+328 LPHKHSSRNKEL
-340 RNLILPDAVNQ
+340 RNLIVPNAVNQ

-370 VKNLLQELDIQIDD
+370 VKSLLHELDIQIDD

-396 GDEEIVQISDN
+396 GDEEIVQITDN

-419 DARFERLNRVLEE
+419 DARFERLNRVLNE
-432 IRGRIYDEFKDTA
+432 IRNEIKAEFKDTA
-445 ENVINDAKYG
+445 ENVISDAKYG

-464 YEPQKKEES
+464 YEAQTKEES

-478 KIDNVVTSRWFGYPI
+478 KIDNVVTSKWFGYPI

-511 PMEWIDAG
+511 PMEWIEMG
-519 VGLLATWVRGVMPEG
+519 VGVFASWLSGMMAPG
-534 MLCDLLV
+534 MLRDLLI

-554 LPNILILYFFISLM
+554 LPNILILYFCISLM

-595 IPLFMGFGCNVPA
+595 IPRFMGFGCNVPA

-643 AGTFFPQ
+643 AGAFFPHR
-650 SAGVALFSMYMIGV
+650 AGVALFAMYIIGV

-671 ILFRKVMFNKEET
+671 IVFRKTLFNKEET

-690 PPYRMPSVKTM
+690 PPYRIPSVKTM

-717 TTILVGSIVIWG
+717 TTILIGSIVIWA
-729 LSYFPLENAQTHTDG
+729 LSYFGPDYRLQ
-744 IISHGEYYLSK
+744 S
-755 DDILHTDNL
+755 TDNRV
-764 SHTEGTDNTENAVA
+764 EM
-778 LPADNSIIN
+778 
-787 NFEQSE
+787 
-793 KLSSVSSVHS
+793 
-803 VRENNSVREKNNSV
+803 
-817 GSTSQLE
+817 E

-874 EDAASLSDKLL
+874 DDAASLSEKLL
-885 SATDENGEPL
+885 SATDENGDPL

-928 WWALFVAVYTI
+928 WWAVFVAVYTI
-939 VLAWIVSFV
+939 ALAWVVSFV
-948 AYQSIIHNV
+948 VYQSIIHNV
-957 WQEVIVGF
+957 WQEVIVGG

-970 VIYIISNVIRKFK
+970 LIYIVMRIIRKFRHN
-983 KKDSDSP
+983 DSDTP
-990 CSGCSAA
+990 CSSCSASG
-997 VCDGCPYK
+997 CHGCPYK

>member
-1 MKLSDIEVGGRAV
+1 MKLSDIEIGGRAV

-33 IKGKLV
+33 IKGKVV
-39 EVLNRAPLGD
+39 EVVNRAPLGD

-75 AEAEEVVRRNKEQ
+75 AEAEE
-88 GTRNKEQGV
+88 
-97 GNDSQLFIAK
+97 IAK
-107 GSKTFGS
+107 QRKEGAF
-114 TFNSSVATITEDEIR
+114 ATITEDEIR

-136 KEIQVALVGNP
+136 REIQVALVGNP

-154 FNVISGAH
+154 FNVISGEH

-175 KETTFE
+175 KETEFE
-181 YKGYHIRLVDLPGTY
+181 YKGYHIKLVDLPGTY

-212 VKERPDVVVNVVDA
+212 VKERPDVIVNVVDA
-226 GNLER
+226 SNLER

-264 YEALGAM
+264 YESLSAM

-301 DYVDADGNLLAN
+301 DYLDADGNLLAN
-313 AEDDELLDRHYHDLA
+313 VENDALLDKQYHELD
-328 LPHKHSSRNKQL
+328 LPHKHSSHNKEL
-340 RNLILPDAVNQ
+340 RNLIVPNAVNQ

-365 AAIKR
+365 SAIKQI
-370 VKNLLQELDIQIDD
+370 KKSLNDFSLQFND

-396 GDEEIVQISDN
+396 GDEEILNEVAQMLSNKQIETLN
-407 RLQITDN
+407 AQLREITED
-414 REQIT
+414 IKS
-419 DARFERLNRVLEE
+419 
-432 IRGRIYDEFKDTA
+432 EFKDTA
-445 ENVINDAKYG
+445 ENVISDAKYG

-464 YEPQKKEES
+464 YEAQTKEES

-478 KIDNVVTSRWFGYPI
+478 KIDNVVTSKWFGYPI

-511 PMEWIDAG
+511 PMEWIEISVG
-519 VGLLATWVRGVMPEG
+519 VFASWFSGAMAPG
-534 MLCDLLV
+534 MLRDLLV

-582 KLMHHIG
+582 KLMHPIG

-643 AGTFFPQ
+643 AGAFFPQ
-650 SAGVALFSMYMIGV
+650 RAGMALFAMYIIGV

-671 ILFRKVMFNKEET
+671 IVFRKVLFNKEET

-690 PPYRMPSVKTM
+690 PPYRMPSMKSM
-701 LRDTWEKGVQ
+701 FRDTWEKGVQ
-711 YLRKIG
+711 YLHKIG
-717 TTILVGSIVIWG
+717 TTILIGSIVIWA
-729 LSYFPLENAQTHTDG
+729 LSYFPLDNAQCTMHNAQ
-744 IISHGEYYLSK
+744 L
-755 DDILHTDNL
+755 
-764 SHTEGTDNTENAVA
+764 ENV
-778 LPADNSIIN
+778 
-787 NFEQSE
+787 
-793 KLSSVSSVHS
+793 
-803 VRENNSVREKNNSV
+803 
-817 GSTSQLE
+817 QLE

-834 IQPALA
+834 IQPALE

-874 EDAASLSDKLL
+874 DDASSLSEKLI
-885 SATDENGEPL
+885 SATDENGDPL

-928 WWALFVAVYTI
+928 WWAAFVAVYTI
-939 VLAWIVSFV
+939 VLAWVVSFV
-948 AYQSIIHNV
+948 VYQSIIHNV
-957 WQEVIVGF
+957 WQEVLVGF
-965 ILILV
+965 ILLIT
-970 VIYIISNVIRKFK
+970 IINIIVRLINKFRK
-983 KKDSDSP
+983 SSSP
-990 CSGCSAA
+990 CNSCSNAGCE
-997 VCDGCPYK
+997 GCPHRVN

>member
-62 RLSEAEKIEVITV
+62 RLSEAEKIEVITI
-75 AEAEEVVRRNKEQ
+75 AEAEE
-88 GTRNKEQGV
+88 
-97 GNDSQLFIAK
+97 IAK
-107 GSKTFGS
+107 QRYESGS
-114 TFNSSVATITEDEIR
+114 AQTITEDEIR

-396 GDEEIVQISDN
+396 GDEEIVEITDN

-419 DARFERLNRVLEE
+419 DARLERLNRVLEE

-464 YEPQKKEES
+464 YEPQKKEVS

-664 ALAALMA
+664 VLAALMA

-764 SHTEGTDNTENAVA
+764 SHTEGSDNTENAVA

-874 EDAASLSDKLL
+874 EDATSLSDKLL

-997 VCDGCPYK
+997 VCDGCPYSNA

>member
-1 MKLSDIEVGGRAV
+1 
-14 IVKVA
+14 
-19 GHGGFRRRI
+19 
-28 VEMGF
+28 
-33 IKGKLV
+33 
-39 EVLNRAPLGD
+39 
-49 PIEYSVMGYNVSL
+49 
-62 RLSEAEKIEVITV
+62 
-75 AEAEEVVRRNKEQ
+75 
-88 GTRNKEQGV
+88 
-97 GNDSQLFIAK
+97 
-107 GSKTFGS
+107 
-114 TFNSSVATITEDEIR
+114 
-129 QVALDRR
+129 
-136 KEIQVALVGNP
+136 
-147 NAGKTSL
+147 
-154 FNVISGAH
+154 
-162 EKVGNYSG
+162 
-170 VTVDA
+170 
-175 KETTFE
+175 
-181 YKGYHIRLVDLPGTY
+181 
-196 SLSAYSPEER
+196 
-206 YVRNQI
+206 
-212 VKERPDVVVNVVDA
+212 
-226 GNLER
+226 
-231 NLFLTTQLID
+231 
-241 MNVRMV
+241 
-247 IALNMYDELEAK
+247 DELEAK

-264 YEALGAM
+264 YESLSAM

-301 DYVDADGNLLAN
+301 DYLDADGNLLAN
-313 AEDDELLDRHYHDLA
+313 VENDALLDRHYHELD
-328 LPHKHSSRNKQL
+328 LPHKHSSRNKEL
-340 RNLILPDAVNQ
+340 RNLIVPNAVNQ

-365 AAIKR
+365 AAIKQI
-370 VKNLLQELDIQIDD
+370 KKSLNDFSLQVND

-396 GDEEIVQISDN
+396 GDEDILNEVAQVLSNKQIELLNAQLQEIKEDIK
-407 RLQITDN
+407 
-414 REQIT
+414 
-419 DARFERLNRVLEE
+419 A
-432 IRGRIYDEFKDTA
+432 EFKDTA
-445 ENVINDAKYG
+445 ENVISDAKYG

-464 YEPQKKEES
+464 YVAQTKEES

-478 KIDNVVTSRWFGYPI
+478 KIDNVVTSKWFGYPI

-511 PMEWIDAG
+511 PMEWIEMG
-519 VGLLATWVRGVMPEG
+519 VGVFASWLSGVMAPG
-534 MLCDLLV
+534 MLRDLLI

-554 LPNILILYFFISLM
+554 LPNILILYFCISLM

-643 AGTFFPQ
+643 AGAFFPQ
-650 SAGVALFSMYMIGV
+650 RAGVALFAMYIIGV

-671 ILFRKVMFNKEET
+671 IVFRKTLFNKEET

-690 PPYRMPSVKTM
+690 PPYRIPSVKTM

-717 TTILVGSIVIWG
+717 TTILIGSIVIWA
-729 LSYFPLENAQTHTDG
+729 LSYFPLESEQTTVN
-744 IISHGEYYLSK
+744 SQQSMV
-755 DDILHTDNL
+755 
-764 SHTEGTDNTENAVA
+764 NT
-778 LPADNSIIN
+778 
-787 NFEQSE
+787 
-793 KLSSVSSVHS
+793 
-803 VRENNSVREKNNSV
+803 
-817 GSTSQLE
+817 QLE

-874 EDAASLSDKLL
+874 DDVASLSDKLL
-885 SATDENGEPL
+885 SATDENGDPL

-928 WWALFVAVYTI
+928 WWAVFVAVYTI
-939 VLAWIVSFV
+939 ALAWVVSFV
-948 AYQSIIHNV
+948 VYQSIIHNV
-957 WQEVIVGF
+957 WQEVIVGG

-970 VIYIISNVIRKFK
+970 LIYIVMRIVRKFRRN
-983 KKDSDSP
+983 DSDTP
-990 CSGCSAA
+990 CSSCSASG
-997 VCDGCPYK
+997 CHGCPYSNS

>member
-1 MKLSDIEVGGRAV
+1 MKLSDIEIGGRAV

-33 IKGKLV
+33 IKGKVV
-39 EVLNRAPLGD
+39 EVVNRAPLGD

-75 AEAEEVVRRNKEQ
+75 AEAEE
-88 GTRNKEQGV
+88 
-97 GNDSQLFIAK
+97 IAK
-107 GSKTFGS
+107 QRKEGAF
-114 TFNSSVATITEDEIR
+114 ATITEDEIR

-136 KEIQVALVGNP
+136 REIQVALVGNP

-154 FNVISGAH
+154 FNVISGEH

-206 YVRNQI
+206 YVRSQI
-212 VKERPDVVVNVVDA
+212 VKGHPDVMINVIDS

-231 NLFLTTQLID
+231 NMFLTTQLID

-259 GDRFD
+259 GDKFD
-264 YEALGAM
+264 YESLSAM
-271 IGVPMIPTV
+271 IGVPMVPTV

-301 DYVDADGNLLAN
+301 DYLDADGILLAN
-313 AEDDELLDRHYHDLA
+313 VENDALLDKHYHELD
-328 LPHKHSSRNKQL
+328 LPHKHSSRNKEL

-351 RVRHIHIH
+351 RIRHIHIH

-365 AAIKR
+365 AAIKQI
-370 VKNLLQELDIQIDD
+370 KKSLSDFSLQFND

-396 GDEEIVQISDN
+396 GDEEILNEVAQVLSNKQIEVLN
-407 RLQITDN
+407 AQL
-414 REQIT
+414 REMTEDIN
-419 DARFERLNRVLEE
+419 A
-432 IRGRIYDEFKDTA
+432 EFKETP

-464 YEPQKKEES
+464 YVPKTKEKS
-473 KTLTD
+473 KTTTD
-478 KIDNVVTSRWFGYPI
+478 RIDNFVTSKWLGYPI
-493 FLLALFI
+493 FLFALFV

-505 FFVGAY
+505 FFAGAY
-511 PMEWIDAG
+511 PMGWIETG
-519 VGLLATWVRGVMPEG
+519 VEMLASWLREMMAPGI
-534 MLCDLLV
+534 LRDLLV

-582 KLMHHIG
+582 RLMHHIG

-622 ITILIIPL
+622 ITILIVPL

-643 AGTFFPQ
+643 AGTFFPHK
-650 SAGVALFSMYMIGV
+650 AGIVLFAMYIIGV

-671 ILFRKVMFNKEET
+671 IVFRKTLFSKEET

-690 PPYRMPSVKTM
+690 PPYRMPRLKALV
-701 LRDTWEKGVQ
+701 RDTWDKGVQ

-717 TTILVGSIVIWG
+717 TTILVGSIVIWV
-729 LSYFPLENAQTHTDG
+729 LSYFPMESQQS
-744 IISHGEYYLSK
+744 I
-755 DDILHTDNL
+755 DN
-764 SHTEGTDNTENAVA
+764 G
-778 LPADNSIIN
+778 
-787 NFEQSE
+787 Q
-793 KLSSVSSVHS
+793 
-803 VRENNSVREKNNSV
+803 RM
-817 GSTSQLE
+817 E
-824 NSYLGQIGKA
+824 NSYLGRIGKA
-834 IQPALA
+834 VQPALE

-874 EDAASLSDKLL
+874 EDVALLSDKLL

-895 YNVAVAI
+895 YNGAVAI

-920 IKSETGSW
+920 IKNETGSW

-948 AYQSIIHNV
+948 VYQSIIHNI
-957 WQEVIVGF
+957 WQEVVVAC
-965 ILILV
+965 ILLLV
-970 VIYIISNVIRKFK
+970 LLYVVLRVIRKFRQGN
-983 KKDSDSP
+983 SDTP
-990 CSGCSAA
+990 CSACSASG
-997 VCDGCPYK
+997 CHGCPYKN

>member
-62 RLSEAEKIEVITV
+62 RLSEAEKIEVITI
-75 AEAEEVVRRNKEQ
+75 AEAEE
-88 GTRNKEQGV
+88 
-97 GNDSQLFIAK
+97 IAK
-107 GSKTFGS
+107 QRYESGS
-114 TFNSSVATITEDEIR
+114 AQTITEDEIR

-280 SPKMRGINELFDT
+280 SPKMRGVNELFDT

-365 AAIKR
+365 TAIKR

-396 GDEEIVQISDN
+396 GDEEIVESLELRVENPLALRALPLKQGENMS
-407 RLQITDN
+407 RL
-414 REQIT
+414 EK
-419 DARFERLNRVLEE
+419 VLEE
-432 IRGRIYDEFKDTA
+432 IRSRIYDEFKDTA

-519 VGLLATWVRGVMPEG
+519 VGVLATWVRGVMPEG

-664 ALAALMA
+664 VLAALMA
-671 ILFRKVMFNKEET
+671 ILFRKVMF
-684 PFVMEL
+684 
-690 PPYRMPSVKTM
+690 
-701 LRDTWEKGVQ
+701 
-711 YLRKIG
+711 
-717 TTILVGSIVIWG
+717 
-729 LSYFPLENAQTHTDG
+729 
-744 IISHGEYYLSK
+744 
-755 DDILHTDNL
+755 
-764 SHTEGTDNTENAVA
+764 
-778 LPADNSIIN
+778 
-787 NFEQSE
+787 
-793 KLSSVSSVHS
+793 
-803 VRENNSVREKNNSV
+803 
-817 GSTSQLE
+817 
-824 NSYLGQIGKA
+824 
-834 IQPALA
+834 
-840 PLGFDWKASVAL
+840 
-852 VTGVTAKE
+852 
-860 IVVSTLGVLYSADE
+860 
-874 EDAASLSDKLL
+874 
-885 SATDENGEPL
+885 
-895 YNVAVAI
+895 
-902 SLMLFVL
+902 
-909 IYLPCIGTLAT
+909 
-920 IKSETGSW
+920 
-928 WWALFVAVYTI
+928 
-939 VLAWIVSFV
+939 
-948 AYQSIIHNV
+948 
-957 WQEVIVGF
+957 
-965 ILILV
+965 
-970 VIYIISNVIRKFK
+970 
-983 KKDSDSP
+983 
-990 CSGCSAA
+990 
-997 VCDGCPYK
+997 

>member
-1 MKLSDIEVGGRAV
+1 MKLSDIEIGGRAV

-33 IKGKLV
+33 IKGKVV

-75 AEAEEVVRRNKEQ
+75 EEAERIVREQ
-88 GTRNKEQGV
+88 STDNRLQSTDSTPSRFADSPYKQGESC
-97 GNDSQLFIAK
+97 GQFAIL
-107 GSKTFGS
+107 
-114 TFNSSVATITEDEIR
+114 EEEIR

-175 KETTFE
+175 KETEFE
-181 YKGYHIRLVDLPGTY
+181 YKGYRIRLVDLPGTY

-212 VKERPDVVVNVVDA
+212 VKERPDVIVNVVDA

-264 YEALGAM
+264 YESLSAM

-293 VIKIYEGG
+293 VIKVYEGG
-301 DYVDADGNLLAN
+301 DYLDADGNLLAN
-313 AEDDELLDRHYHDLA
+313 VENDALLDRHYHELD
-328 LPHKHSSRNKQL
+328 LPHKHSSRNKEL
-340 RNLILPDAVNQ
+340 RNLIVPNAVNQ

-370 VKNLLQELDIQIDD
+370 VKSLLHELDIQIDD

-396 GDEEIVQISDN
+396 GDEEIVQITDN

-419 DARFERLNRVLEE
+419 DVRFERLNRVLNE
-432 IRGRIYDEFKDTA
+432 IRNEIKAEFKDTA
-445 ENVINDAKYG
+445 ENVISDAKYG

-464 YEPQKKEES
+464 YVAQTKEES

-478 KIDNVVTSRWFGYPI
+478 KIDNVVTSKWFGYPI

-511 PMEWIDAG
+511 PMEWIEMG
-519 VGLLATWVRGVMPEG
+519 VGVFASWLSGVMAPG
-534 MLCDLLV
+534 
-541 DGIISGVGGVLVF
+541 
-554 LPNILILYFFISLM
+554 
-568 ESSGYMARAAFIMD
+568 
-582 KLMHHIG
+582 
-589 LHGRSF
+589 
-595 IPLFMGFGCNVPA
+595 
-608 IMATRTIENRNARM
+608 
-622 ITILIIPL
+622 
-630 MSCSA
+630 
-635 RLPIFLLL
+635 
-643 AGTFFPQ
+643 
-650 SAGVALFSMYMIGV
+650 
-664 ALAALMA
+664 
-671 ILFRKVMFNKEET
+671 
-684 PFVMEL
+684 
-690 PPYRMPSVKTM
+690 M
-701 LRDTWEKGVQ
+701 LRD
-711 YLRKIG
+711 
-717 TTILVGSIVIWG
+717 
-729 LSYFPLENAQTHTDG
+729 
-744 IISHGEYYLSK
+744 
-755 DDILHTDNL
+755 
-764 SHTEGTDNTENAVA
+764 
-778 LPADNSIIN
+778 
-787 NFEQSE
+787 
-793 KLSSVSSVHS
+793 
-803 VRENNSVREKNNSV
+803 
-817 GSTSQLE
+817 
-824 NSYLGQIGKA
+824 
-834 IQPALA
+834 
-840 PLGFDWKASVAL
+840 
-852 VTGVTAKE
+852 
-860 IVVSTLGVLYSADE
+860 
-874 EDAASLSDKLL
+874 LL
-885 SATDENGEPL
+885 
-895 YNVAVAI
+895 
-902 SLMLFVL
+902 
-909 IYLPCIGTLAT
+909 
-920 IKSETGSW
+920 
-928 WWALFVAVYTI
+928 
-939 VLAWIVSFV
+939 
-948 AYQSIIHNV
+948 
-957 WQEVIVGF
+957 
-965 ILILV
+965 
-970 VIYIISNVIRKFK
+970 
-983 KKDSDSP
+983 
-990 CSGCSAA
+990 
-997 VCDGCPYK
+997 

>member
-33 IKGKLV
+33 IKGKMV

-88 GTRNKEQGV
+88 GIGNKEEGV
-97 GNDSQLFIAK
+97 GNDSQLFIAR
-107 GSKTFGS
+107 GSKTLGS
-114 TFNSSVATITEDEIR
+114 TFNSQVSTFNSCVATITEDEIR

-175 KETTFE
+175 KETEFE
-181 YKGYHIRLVDLPGTY
+181 YKGYHIKLVDLPGTY

-212 VKERPDVVVNVVDA
+212 VKEHPDVIVNVVDA

-241 MNVRMV
+241 MNLRMV

-264 YEALGAM
+264 YESLSAM

-301 DYVDADGNLLAN
+301 DYLDADGNLLAN
-313 AEDDELLDRHYHDLA
+313 VENDALLDRHYHELD
-328 LPHKHSSRNKQL
+328 LPHKHSSHNKEL
-340 RNLILPDAVNQ
+340 RNLIVPNAVNQ

-359 YGATIE
+359 YGPNIE
-365 AAIKR
+365 ASIKR
-370 VKNLLQELDIQIDD
+370 IKTLLQEFDIQIDD

-396 GDEEIVQISDN
+396 GDEEIAREIALKLNERQVNILDN
-407 RLQITDN
+407 QLKNIQESIK
-414 REQIT
+414 
-419 DARFERLNRVLEE
+419 A
-432 IRGRIYDEFKDTA
+432 EFKDTP
-445 ENVINDAKYG
+445 ENVISDAKYG

-464 YEPQKKEES
+464 YEPQIKEES

-478 KIDNVVTSRWFGYPI
+478 KIDNVVTSRWLGYPI
-493 FLLALFI
+493 FILALFI

-511 PMEWIDAG
+511 PMEWIEVG
-519 VGLLATWVRGVMPEG
+519 VGVFASWVSSMMAPGILR
-534 MLCDLLV
+534 DLLV

-608 IMATRTIENRNARM
+608 LMATRTIENRNARM

-643 AGTFFPQ
+643 AGTFFPHK
-650 SAGVALFSMYMIGV
+650 AGIALFSMYMIGV

-671 ILFRKVMFNKEET
+671 IVFRKVLFNKEET

-690 PPYRMPSVKTM
+690 PPYRMPSMKTM
-701 LRDTWEKGVQ
+701 FRDTWEKGAQ

-717 TTILVGSIVIWG
+717 TTILIGSIVIWA
-729 LSYFPLENAQTHTDG
+729 LSYFPLESQQLNVNDQ
-744 IISHGEYYLSK
+744 
-755 DDILHTDNL
+755 
-764 SHTEGTDNTENAVA
+764 
-778 LPADNSIIN
+778 
-787 NFEQSE
+787 QST
-793 KLSSVSSVHS
+793 V
-803 VRENNSVREKNNSV
+803 N
-817 GSTSQLE
+817 SQLE

-834 IQPALA
+834 IQPVLA

-885 SATDENGEPL
+885 SATNEKGEPL
-895 YNVAVAI
+895 YNGAVAI

-928 WWALFVAVYTI
+928 WWAVFVAVYTI
-939 VLAWIVSFV
+939 ALAWVVSFI
-948 AYQSIIHNV
+948 AYQSVIHNV
-957 WQEVIVGF
+957 WQEVIVG
-965 ILILV
+965 LILLFV
-970 VIYIISNVIRKFK
+970 AIYIISNIIRKFK
-983 KKDSDSP
+983 NRNSDTP
-990 CSGCSAA
+990 CSSCSASG
-997 VCDGCPYK
+997 CHGCPYSNS

>member
-1 MKLSDIEVGGRAV
+1 MKLSDIEIGGRAV

-33 IKGKLV
+33 IKGKMV

-75 AEAEEVVRRNKEQ
+75 AEAEEVVRRNKE
-88 GTRNKEQGV
+88 EGV
-97 GNDSQLFIAK
+97 GNDSQL
-107 GSKTFGS
+107 S
-114 TFNSSVATITEDEIR
+114 TFNSGVATITEDEIR

-175 KETTFE
+175 KETEFE
-181 YKGYHIRLVDLPGTY
+181 YKGYHIKLVDLPGTY

-212 VKERPDVVVNVVDA
+212 VKEHPDVIVNVVDA

-241 MNVRMV
+241 MNLRMV

-264 YEALGAM
+264 YESLSAM

-301 DYVDADGNLLAN
+301 DYLDADGNLLAN
-313 AEDDELLDRHYHDLA
+313 VENDALLDRHYHELD
-328 LPHKHSSRNKQL
+328 LPHKHSSHNKEL
-340 RNLILPDAVNQ
+340 RNLIVPNAVNQ

-359 YGATIE
+359 YGPNIE
-365 AAIKR
+365 ASIKR
-370 VKNLLQELDIQIDD
+370 IKTLLQEFDIQIDD

-396 GDEEIVQISDN
+396 GDEEIAREIALKLNERQVNILDN
-407 RLQITDN
+407 QLKNIQESIK
-414 REQIT
+414 
-419 DARFERLNRVLEE
+419 A
-432 IRGRIYDEFKDTA
+432 EFKDTP
-445 ENVINDAKYG
+445 ENVISDAKYG

-464 YEPQKKEES
+464 YEPQIKEES

-493 FLLALFI
+493 FILALFI

-511 PMEWIDAG
+511 PMEWIEVG
-519 VGLLATWVRGVMPEG
+519 VGVFASWVSSMMAPGILR
-534 MLCDLLV
+534 DLLV

-643 AGTFFPQ
+643 AGTFFPHK
-650 SAGVALFSMYMIGV
+650 AGIALFSMYMIGV

-671 ILFRKVMFNKEET
+671 IVFRKVLFNKEET

-690 PPYRMPSVKTM
+690 PPYRMPSMKTM
-701 LRDTWEKGVQ
+701 FRDTWEKGAQ

-717 TTILVGSIVIWG
+717 TTILIGSIVIWA
-729 LSYFPLENAQTHTDG
+729 LSYFGPDYRLQ
-744 IISHGEYYLSK
+744 S
-755 DDILHTDNL
+755 TDNRV
-764 SHTEGTDNTENAVA
+764 EM
-778 LPADNSIIN
+778 
-787 NFEQSE
+787 
-793 KLSSVSSVHS
+793 
-803 VRENNSVREKNNSV
+803 
-817 GSTSQLE
+817 E

-885 SATDENGEPL
+885 SATNEKGEPL
-895 YNVAVAI
+895 YNGAVAI

-928 WWALFVAVYTI
+928 WWAVFVAVYTI
-939 VLAWIVSFV
+939 ALAWVVSFI
-948 AYQSIIHNV
+948 AYQSVIHNV
-957 WQEVIVGF
+957 WQEVIVG
-965 ILILV
+965 LILLFV
-970 VIYIISNVIRKFK
+970 AIYIISNIIRKFK
-983 KKDSDSP
+983 NRNSDTP
-990 CSGCSAA
+990 CSSCSASG
-997 VCDGCPYK
+997 CHGCPYSNS

>member
-1 MKLSDIEVGGRAV
+1 MKLSDIEIGGRAV

-33 IKGKLV
+33 IKGKVV

-62 RLSEAEKIEVITV
+62 RLSEAEKIEVISV
-75 AEAEEVVRRNKEQ
+75 EEAERIVREQ
-88 GTRNKEQGV
+88 STDNRLQSTDSTPSRFADSPYKQGESC
-97 GNDSQLFIAK
+97 GQFAIL
-107 GSKTFGS
+107 
-114 TFNSSVATITEDEIR
+114 EEEIR

-175 KETTFE
+175 KETEFE
-181 YKGYHIRLVDLPGTY
+181 YKGYHIKLVDLPGTY

-212 VKERPDVVVNVVDA
+212 VKERPDVIVNVVDA

-264 YEALGAM
+264 YESLSAM

-293 VIKIYEGG
+293 VIKVYEGG
-301 DYVDADGNLLAN
+301 DYLDADGNLLAN
-313 AEDDELLDRHYHDLA
+313 VENDALLDRHYHELD
-328 LPHKHSSRNKQL
+328 LPHKHSSRNKEL
-340 RNLILPDAVNQ
+340 RNLIVPNAVNQ

-370 VKNLLQELDIQIDD
+370 VKSLLHELDIQIDD

-396 GDEEIVQISDN
+396 GDEEIVQITDN

-419 DARFERLNRVLEE
+419 DARFERLNRALNE
-432 IRGRIYDEFKDTA
+432 IRNEIKAEFKDTA
-445 ENVINDAKYG
+445 ENVISDAKYG

-464 YEPQKKEES
+464 YVAQTKEES

-478 KIDNVVTSRWFGYPI
+478 KIDNVVTSKWFGYPI

-511 PMEWIDAG
+511 PMEWIEMG
-519 VGLLATWVRGVMPEG
+519 VGVFASWLSGVMAPG
-534 MLCDLLV
+534 MLRDLLI

-554 LPNILILYFFISLM
+554 LPNILILYFCISLM

-643 AGTFFPQ
+643 AGAFFPHR
-650 SAGVALFSMYMIGV
+650 AGVALFAMYIIGV

-671 ILFRKVMFNKEET
+671 IVFRKTLFNKEET

-690 PPYRMPSVKTM
+690 PPYRIPSVKTM

-717 TTILVGSIVIWG
+717 TTILIGSIVIWA
-729 LSYFPLENAQTHTDG
+729 LSYFGPDYRLQ
-744 IISHGEYYLSK
+744 I
-755 DDILHTDNL
+755 TDNRV
-764 SHTEGTDNTENAVA
+764 EM
-778 LPADNSIIN
+778 
-787 NFEQSE
+787 
-793 KLSSVSSVHS
+793 
-803 VRENNSVREKNNSV
+803 
-817 GSTSQLE
+817 E

-874 EDAASLSDKLL
+874 DDVASLSEKLL
-885 SATDENGEPL
+885 SATDENGDPL

-928 WWALFVAVYTI
+928 WWAVFVAVYTI
-939 VLAWIVSFV
+939 ALAWVVSFV
-948 AYQSIIHNV
+948 VYQSIIHNV
-957 WQEVIVGF
+957 WQEVIVGG

-970 VIYIISNVIRKFK
+970 LIYIVMRIIRKFRHN
-983 KKDSDSP
+983 DSDTP
-990 CSGCSAA
+990 CSSCSASG
-997 VCDGCPYK
+997 CHGCPYK

>member
-1 MKLSDIEVGGRAV
+1 MKLSDIEIGGRAV

-33 IKGKLV
+33 IKGKVV
-39 EVLNRAPLGD
+39 EVLNCAPLGD

-62 RLSEAEKIEVITV
+62 RRSEAEKIEVITV
-75 AEAEEVVRRNKEQ
+75 AEAEE
-88 GTRNKEQGV
+88 
-97 GNDSQLFIAK
+97 IAK
-107 GSKTFGS
+107 QRKDGSF
-114 TFNSSVATITEDEIR
+114 AIITEDEIR

-170 VTVDA
+170 VTVDV
-175 KETTFE
+175 KETEFE
-181 YKGYHIRLVDLPGTY
+181 YKGYRIRLVDLPGTY

-212 VKERPDVVVNVVDA
+212 VKERPDVIVNVVDA

-264 YEALGAM
+264 YESLSAM

-280 SPKMRGINELFDT
+280 SPKMRGIGELFDT

-301 DYVDADGNLLAN
+301 DYLDADGNLLAN
-313 AEDDELLDRHYHDLA
+313 VENDALLDKHYHELD
-328 LPHKHSSRNKQL
+328 LPHKHSSRNKEL
-340 RNLILPDAVNQ
+340 RNLIVPNAVNQ

-365 AAIKR
+365 SAIKQI
-370 VKNLLQELDIQIDD
+370 KKSLNDFALQFND

-396 GDEEIVQISDN
+396 GDEEILNEVGQVLSNKQIEMLN
-407 RLQITDN
+407 AQLQ
-414 REQIT
+414 
-419 DARFERLNRVLEE
+419 E
-432 IRGRIYDEFKDTA
+432 IKEDIKAEFKDTA
-445 ENVINDAKYG
+445 ENVISDAKYG

-464 YEPQKKEES
+464 YEAHTKEES

-478 KIDNVVTSRWFGYPI
+478 KIDNVVTSKWFGYPI

-511 PMEWIDAG
+511 PMEWIEMG
-519 VGLLATWVRGVMPEG
+519 VGVFASWLSGMMAPG
-534 MLCDLLV
+534 MLRDLLV

-554 LPNILILYFFISLM
+554 LPNILILYFCISLM

-643 AGTFFPQ
+643 AGAFFPQ
-650 SAGVALFSMYMIGV
+650 RAGVALFAMYIIGV

-671 ILFRKVMFNKEET
+671 IIFRKVLFNKEET

-690 PPYRMPSVKTM
+690 PPYRLPSMKSM

-717 TTILVGSIVIWG
+717 TTILIGSIVIWA
-729 LSYFPLENAQTHTDG
+729 LSYFPLESEQTTVNSQQSMVNA
-744 IISHGEYYLSK
+744 
-755 DDILHTDNL
+755 
-764 SHTEGTDNTENAVA
+764 
-778 LPADNSIIN
+778 
-787 NFEQSE
+787 
-793 KLSSVSSVHS
+793 
-803 VRENNSVREKNNSV
+803 
-817 GSTSQLE
+817 QLE

-874 EDAASLSDKLL
+874 DDAASLSEKLL
-885 SATDENGEPL
+885 SATDENGDPL

-928 WWALFVAVYTI
+928 WWAVFVAVYTI
-939 VLAWIVSFV
+939 ALAWVVSFV
-948 AYQSIIHNV
+948 VYQSIIHNV
-957 WQEVIVGF
+957 WQEVVVGI
-965 ILILV
+965 ILLSAL
-970 VIYIISNVIRKFK
+970 IYIVVRIIRKFRRN
-983 KKDSDSP
+983 DSDTP
-990 CSGCSAA
+990 CSGCSASG
-997 VCDGCPYK
+997 CHGCPYK

>member
-1 MKLSDIEVGGRAV
+1 MKLSDIEIGGRAV

-33 IKGKLV
+33 IKGKVV

-49 PIEYSVMGYNVSL
+49 PIEFSVMGYNVSL
-62 RLSEAEKIEVITV
+62 RQSEAERIEVISIAEAEKI
-75 AEAEEVVRRNKEQ
+75 
-88 GTRNKEQGV
+88 
-97 GNDSQLFIAK
+97 AK
-107 GSKTFGS
+107 QRKADTL
-114 TFNSSVATITEDEIR
+114 VTITEDEIR

-212 VKERPDVVVNVVDA
+212 VKERPDVVVNVVDS

-271 IGVPMIPTV
+271 IGVPMIPTI

-340 RNLILPDAVNQ
+340 RNLILPDSVNQ

-359 YGATIE
+359 YGASIE

-370 VKNLLQELDIQIDD
+370 VKTLLQELDIQIDD

-396 GDEEIVQISDN
+396 GDEEIVNELGIRNEELGVNNPLALRALPLKQGENI
-407 RLQITDN
+407 
-414 REQIT
+414 
-419 DARFERLNRVLEE
+419 AKFERLNKALEE

-478 KIDNVVTSRWFGYPI
+478 KIDNVVTSRWLGYPI

-519 VGLLATWVRGVMPEG
+519 VGALATWVRGVMPAG

-650 SAGVALFSMYMIGV
+650 RAGIALFSMYMIGV
-664 ALAALMA
+664 ALAAFMA
-671 ILFRKVMFNKEET
+671 IVFRKTLFNKEET

-690 PPYRMPSVKTM
+690 PPYRMPSMKSM
-701 LRDTWEKGVQ
+701 FRDTWEKGVQ

-717 TTILVGSIVIWG
+717 TTILIGSIVIWA
-729 LSYFPLENAQTHTDG
+729 LSYFGPDYRVQ
-744 IISHGEYYLSK
+744 S
-755 DDILHTDNL
+755 TDNRV
-764 SHTEGTDNTENAVA
+764 EM
-778 LPADNSIIN
+778 
-787 NFEQSE
+787 
-793 KLSSVSSVHS
+793 
-803 VRENNSVREKNNSV
+803 
-817 GSTSQLE
+817 E

-874 EDAASLSDKLL
+874 DDAASLSDKLL
-885 SATDENGEPL
+885 SATDENGDPL

-928 WWALFVAVYTI
+928 WWAAFVAVYTI
-939 VLAWIVSFV
+939 VLAWVVSFV
-948 AYQSIIHNV
+948 VYQSIIHNV
-957 WQEVIVGF
+957 WQEVLVGF
-965 ILILV
+965 ILLIT
-970 VIYIISNVIRKFK
+970 IINIIVRLINKFRK
-983 KKDSDSP
+983 SSSP
-990 CSGCSAA
+990 CNSCSNAGCE
-997 VCDGCPYK
+997 GCPHRVN

>member
-1 MKLSDIEVGGRAV
+1 MKLSDIEIGGRAV

-33 IKGKLV
+33 IKGKVV
-39 EVLNRAPLGD
+39 EVLNSAPLGD

-75 AEAEEVVRRNKEQ
+75 AEAEEVVRRKSMVNGQRSTVNGQQLTYPSAYGSSPNLGEQ
-88 GTRNKEQGV
+88 FAATLNGQQSAVDG
-97 GNDSQLFIAK
+97 QLF
-107 GSKTFGS
+107 G
-114 TFNSSVATITEDEIR
+114 VATITEDEIR

-175 KETTFE
+175 KETEFE
-181 YKGYHIRLVDLPGTY
+181 YKGYRIKLVDLPGTY

-212 VKERPDVVVNVVDA
+212 VKERPDVIVNVVDA
-226 GNLER
+226 SNLER

-264 YEALGAM
+264 YESLSAM

-293 VIKIYEGG
+293 VIKVYEGG
-301 DYVDADGNLLAN
+301 DYLDADGNLLAN
-313 AEDDELLDRHYHDLA
+313 VENDALLDKHYHELD
-328 LPHKHSSRNKQL
+328 LPHKHSSRNKEL
-340 RNLILPDAVNQ
+340 RNLIVPNAVSQ

-370 VKNLLQELDIQIDD
+370 VKSLLHELDIQIDD

-396 GDEEIVQISDN
+396 GDEEIVESLELRVENPLALRALPLKQGENIA
-407 RLQITDN
+407 RL
-414 REQIT
+414 
-419 DARFERLNRVLEE
+419 ERLNRVLNE
-432 IRGRIYDEFKDTA
+432 IRNEIKAEFKDTA
-445 ENVINDAKYG
+445 ENVISDAKYG

-464 YEPQKKEES
+464 YVAQTKEES

-478 KIDNVVTSRWFGYPI
+478 KIDNVVTSKWFGYPI

-511 PMEWIDAG
+511 PMEWIEMG
-519 VGLLATWVRGVMPEG
+519 VGAFASWLSGMMSPG
-534 MLCDLLV
+534 MLRDLLV

-643 AGTFFPQ
+643 AGAFFPQ
-650 SAGVALFSMYMIGV
+650 RAGVALFAMYIIGV

-671 ILFRKVMFNKEET
+671 IVFRKTLFNKEET

-690 PPYRMPSVKTM
+690 PPYRMPSMKSM
-701 LRDTWEKGVQ
+701 FRDTWEKGVQ

-717 TTILVGSIVIWG
+717 TTILIGSIVIWA
-729 LSYFPLENAQTHTDG
+729 LSYFPMESQQSTVNGQQSTYPSAYGSSPNL
-744 IISHGEYYLSK
+744 GEQFAA
-755 DDILHTDNL
+755 TVN
-764 SHTEGTDNTENAVA
+764 
-778 LPADNSIIN
+778 
-787 NFEQSE
+787 
-793 KLSSVSSVHS
+793 
-803 VRENNSVREKNNSV
+803 
-817 GSTSQLE
+817 SQLE

-834 IQPALA
+834 IQPALE

-874 EDAASLSDKLL
+874 DDAASLSEKLL
-885 SATDENGEPL
+885 SATDENGDPL

-928 WWALFVAVYTI
+928 WWAAFVAVYTI
-939 VLAWIVSFV
+939 ALAWIVSFV
-948 AYQSIIHNV
+948 VYQSIIHNV
-957 WQEVIVGF
+957 WQEVIVG
-965 ILILV
+965 LILLSAL
-970 VIYIISNVIRKFK
+970 IYIVIRIVRKFRRN
-983 KKDSDSP
+983 DSDTP
-990 CSGCSAA
+990 CSSCSASG
-997 VCDGCPYK
+997 CHGCPYK

>member
-1 MKLSDIEVGGRAV
+1 MKLSDIEIGGRAV

-33 IKGKLV
+33 IKGKVV
-39 EVLNRAPLGD
+39 EVVNRAPLGD

-62 RLSEAEKIEVITV
+62 RRSEAEKIEVITM
-75 AEAEEVVRRNKEQ
+75 AEAEE
-88 GTRNKEQGV
+88 
-97 GNDSQLFIAK
+97 IAK
-107 GSKTFGS
+107 KRKS
-114 TFNSSVATITEDEIR
+114 TVNGQQSTVDDKHASLHQMLEPDSVVTITEDEIR

-136 KEIQVALVGNP
+136 REIQVALVGNP

-154 FNVISGAH
+154 FNVISGEH

-175 KETTFE
+175 KETEFE
-181 YKGYHIRLVDLPGTY
+181 YKGYRIRLVDLPGTY

-206 YVRNQI
+206 YVRSQI
-212 VKERPDVVVNVVDA
+212 VKGHPDVVVNVIDS

-231 NLFLTTQLID
+231 NMFLTTQLID

-259 GDRFD
+259 GDKFD
-264 YEALGAM
+264 YESLSAM
-271 IGVPMIPTV
+271 IGVPMVPTV

-293 VIKIYEGG
+293 VIKIYEGC
-301 DYVDADGNLLAN
+301 DYLDADGNLLAN
-313 AEDDELLDRHYHDLA
+313 IENDALLDRHYHELD
-328 LPHKHSSRNKQL
+328 LPHKHSSHNKDL
-340 RNLILPDAVNQ
+340 RNLIVPNAVNQ
-351 RVRHIHIH
+351 RIRHIHIH

-365 AAIKR
+365 SAIKR
-370 VKNLLQELDIQIDD
+370 IKKALSELPLEFND

-396 GDEEIVQISDN
+396 GDEEIM
-407 RLQITDN
+407 
-414 REQIT
+414 RELAVVSEELGIGL
-419 DARFERLNRVLEE
+419 ERLEALLEE
-432 IRGRIYDEFKDTA
+432 MREEIKSEFKDTP

-464 YEPQKKEES
+464 YVAKTKEKS
-473 KTLTD
+473 KTTTD
-478 KIDNVVTSRWFGYPI
+478 RIDNFVTSKWLGYPI
-493 FLLALFI
+493 FLLALFV

-511 PMEWIDAG
+511 PMGWIEAG
-519 VGLLATWVRGVMPEG
+519 VEMLASWLREMMAPGI
-534 MLCDLLV
+534 LRDLLV

-568 ESSGYMARAAFIMD
+568 ESTGYMARAAFIMD
-582 KLMHHIG
+582 RLMHHIG

-622 ITILIIPL
+622 ITILIVPL

-643 AGTFFPQ
+643 AGTFFPHR
-650 SAGVALFSMYMIGV
+650 AGIVLFAMYIIGV

-671 ILFRKVMFNKEET
+671 IVFRKTLFNKEET

-690 PPYRMPSVKTM
+690 PPYRMPSVKT
-701 LRDTWEKGVQ
+701 LVRDTWDKGVQ

-717 TTILVGSIVIWG
+717 TTILVGSIVIWV
-729 LSYFPLENAQTHTDG
+729 LSYFPLNNAQCTMH
-744 IISHGEYYLSK
+744 
-755 DDILHTDNL
+755 
-764 SHTEGTDNTENAVA
+764 NT
-778 LPADNSIIN
+778 
-787 NFEQSE
+787 
-793 KLSSVSSVHS
+793 
-803 VRENNSVREKNNSV
+803 
-817 GSTSQLE
+817 QLE
-824 NSYLGQIGKA
+824 NSYLGRIGKT
-834 IQPALA
+834 IQPALE

-860 IVVSTLGVLYSADE
+860 IVVSTLGVLYSAEE
-874 EDAASLSDKLL
+874 EDTALLSDKLL

-895 YNVAVAI
+895 YNGAVAL

-909 IYLPCIGTLAT
+909 IYLPCIGTLVT
-920 IKSETGSW
+920 IKHETGTW
-928 WWALFVAVYTI
+928 WWAVFVAIYTI
-939 VLAWIVSFV
+939 VLAWVVSFV
-948 AYQSIIHNV
+948 VYQSIIHNV
-957 WQEVIVGF
+957 WQEVVVGC
-965 ILILV
+965 ILLLV
-970 VIYIISNVIRKFK
+970 LIYMVLRIIRKMRNSN
-983 KKDSDSP
+983 SDSP
-990 CSGCSAA
+990 CSACSASG
-997 VCDGCPYK
+997 CHGCPYKN

>member
-33 IKGKLV
+33 IKGKMV

-75 AEAEEVVRRNKEQ
+75 AEAEEVVRR
-88 GTRNKEQGV
+88 
-97 GNDSQLFIAK
+97 
-107 GSKTFGS
+107 
-114 TFNSSVATITEDEIR
+114 NSSVATITEDEIR

-175 KETTFE
+175 KETEFE
-181 YKGYHIRLVDLPGTY
+181 YKGYHIKLVDLPGTY

-212 VKERPDVVVNVVDA
+212 VKEHPDVIVNVVDA

-241 MNVRMV
+241 MNLRMV

-264 YEALGAM
+264 YESLSAM

-301 DYVDADGNLLAN
+301 DYLDADGNLLAN
-313 AEDDELLDRHYHDLA
+313 VENDALLDRHYHELD
-328 LPHKHSSRNKQL
+328 LPHKHSSHNKEL
-340 RNLILPDAVNQ
+340 RNLIVPNAVNQ

-359 YGATIE
+359 YGPNIE
-365 AAIKR
+365 ASIKR
-370 VKNLLQELDIQIDD
+370 IKTLLQEFDIQIDD

-396 GDEEIVQISDN
+396 GDEEIAREIALKLNERQVNILDN
-407 RLQITDN
+407 QLKNIQESIK
-414 REQIT
+414 
-419 DARFERLNRVLEE
+419 A
-432 IRGRIYDEFKDTA
+432 EFKDTP
-445 ENVINDAKYG
+445 ENVISDAKYG

-464 YEPQKKEES
+464 YEPQIKEES

-493 FLLALFI
+493 FILALFI

-511 PMEWIDAG
+511 PMEWIEVG
-519 VGLLATWVRGVMPEG
+519 VGVFASWVSSMMAPGILR
-534 MLCDLLV
+534 DLLV

-608 IMATRTIENRNARM
+608 LMATRTIENRNARM

-643 AGTFFPQ
+643 AGTFFPHK
-650 SAGVALFSMYMIGV
+650 AGIALFSMYMIGV

-671 ILFRKVMFNKEET
+671 IVFRKVLFNKEET

-690 PPYRMPSVKTM
+690 PPYRMPSMKTM
-701 LRDTWEKGVQ
+701 FRDTWEKGAQ

-717 TTILVGSIVIWG
+717 TTILIGSIVIWA
-729 LSYFPLENAQTHTDG
+729 LSYFGPDYRLQ
-744 IISHGEYYLSK
+744 S
-755 DDILHTDNL
+755 TDNRV
-764 SHTEGTDNTENAVA
+764 EM
-778 LPADNSIIN
+778 
-787 NFEQSE
+787 
-793 KLSSVSSVHS
+793 
-803 VRENNSVREKNNSV
+803 
-817 GSTSQLE
+817 E

-885 SATDENGEPL
+885 SATNEKGEPL
-895 YNVAVAI
+895 YNGAVAI

-928 WWALFVAVYTI
+928 WWAVFVAVYTI
-939 VLAWIVSFV
+939 ALAWVVSFI
-948 AYQSIIHNV
+948 AYQSVIHNV
-957 WQEVIVGF
+957 WQEVIVG
-965 ILILV
+965 LILLFV
-970 VIYIISNVIRKFK
+970 AIYIISNIIRKFK
-983 KKDSDSP
+983 NRNSDTP
-990 CSGCSAA
+990 CSSCSASG
-997 VCDGCPYK
+997 CHGCPYSNS

>member
-1 MKLSDIEVGGRAV
+1 MKLSDIEIGGRAV

-33 IKGKLV
+33 IKGKVV

-49 PIEYSVMGYNVSL
+49 PIEYAVMGYNVSL

-75 AEAEEVVRRNKEQ
+75 AEAEEVVRRS
-88 GTRNKEQGV
+88 KEQGV
-97 GNDSQLFIAK
+97 GNDSQLFIDKGSKTFGSTFNSQLFIAK

-175 KETTFE
+175 KETEFE
-181 YKGYHIRLVDLPGTY
+181 YKGYRIKLVDLPGTY

-212 VKERPDVVVNVVDA
+212 VKERPDVIVNVVDA
-226 GNLER
+226 SNLER

-264 YEALGAM
+264 YESLSAM

-293 VIKIYEGG
+293 VIKVYEGG
-301 DYVDADGNLLAN
+301 DYLDADGNLLAN
-313 AEDDELLDRHYHDLA
+313 VENDALLDKQYHELD
-328 LPHKHSSRNKQL
+328 LPHKHSSRNKEL
-340 RNLILPDAVNQ
+340 RNLIVPNAVNQ

-370 VKNLLQELDIQIDD
+370 VKSLLQEFDIQIDD

-396 GDEEIVQISDN
+396 GDEEIVESLELRVENPLALRALPLKQGENIA
-407 RLQITDN
+407 RL
-414 REQIT
+414 
-419 DARFERLNRVLEE
+419 ERLNRVLNE
-432 IRGRIYDEFKDTA
+432 IRNEIKAEFKDTA
-445 ENVINDAKYG
+445 ENVISDAKYG

-464 YEPQKKEES
+464 YVAQTKEES

-478 KIDNVVTSRWFGYPI
+478 KIDNVVTSKWFGYPI

-511 PMEWIDAG
+511 PMEWIEMG
-519 VGLLATWVRGVMPEG
+519 VGAFASWLSGMMSPG
-534 MLCDLLV
+534 MLRDLLV

-643 AGTFFPQ
+643 AGAFFPHR
-650 SAGVALFSMYMIGV
+650 AGVALFAMYIIGV

-671 ILFRKVMFNKEET
+671 IVFRKVLFNKEET

-690 PPYRMPSVKTM
+690 PPYRMPSMKSM
-701 LRDTWEKGVQ
+701 FRDTWEKGVQ

-717 TTILVGSIVIWG
+717 TTILIGSIVIWA
-729 LSYFPLENAQTHTDG
+729 LSYFPLESRQSTVNSQQTTVEPLRPSDT
-744 IISHGEYYLSK
+744 SPKTGEEYSGQQSTL
-755 DDILHTDNL
+755 
-764 SHTEGTDNTENAVA
+764 
-778 LPADNSIIN
+778 NSQ
-787 NFEQSE
+787 F
-793 KLSSVSSVHS
+793 
-803 VRENNSVREKNNSV
+803 
-817 GSTSQLE
+817 STLNSQLE

-834 IQPALA
+834 IQPALE

-874 EDAASLSDKLL
+874 DDAASLSEKLL
-885 SATDENGEPL
+885 SATDENGDPL

-928 WWALFVAVYTI
+928 WWAAFVAVYTI
-939 VLAWIVSFV
+939 ALAWIVSFV
-948 AYQSIIHNV
+948 VYQSIIHNV
-957 WQEVIVGF
+957 WQEVIVGI
-965 ILILV
+965 ILLSAL
-970 VIYIISNVIRKFK
+970 IYIVMRIVRKFRRN
-983 KKDSDSP
+983 DSDTP
-990 CSGCSAA
+990 CSSCSASG
-997 VCDGCPYK
+997 CQGCPYK

>member
-62 RLSEAEKIEVITV
+62 RLSEAEKIEVITI
-75 AEAEEVVRRNKEQ
+75 AEAEE
-88 GTRNKEQGV
+88 
-97 GNDSQLFIAK
+97 IAK
-107 GSKTFGS
+107 QRYESGS
-114 TFNSSVATITEDEIR
+114 AQTITEDEIR

-664 ALAALMA
+664 VLAALMA

-834 IQPALA
+834 IQPALS

-874 EDAASLSDKLL
+874 DDAASLSDKLL

-948 AYQSIIHNV
+948 VYQSLIHNV
-957 WQEVIVGF
+957 WQEVLVGV
-965 ILILV
+965 ILLFALIYVVSHLV
-970 VIYIISNVIRKFK
+970 GKVRKG
-983 KKDSDSP
+983 SSP
-990 CSGCSAA
+990 
-997 VCDGCPYK
+997 CDGCSHSGGCEGCPHSMHNS